1 MHEKV
6 EAQGGVSDPAYRVER
21 ETPAEILK
29 RSAASAQSK
38 DQLWL

>member
-21 ETPAEILK
+21 ETPAEILGGE
-29 RSAASAQSK
+29 RR
-38 DQLWL
+38 